1 MREGIGGVLLRHREF
16 DEGLLLEC
24 RGERFTPRQR
34 DGAQQ
39 VELLLRRVRAARRA
53 HADDS
58 GEHAKRAQ
66 RYRHGY
72 LPKLLLGRP
81 VRAVGRQCNYS
92 SAIML
97 AAQKKPTRTSGK
109 KNVTKRW
116 SICA

>member
-72 LPKLLLGRP
+72 LPSLSLIRLRSQRQP
-81 VRAVGRQCNYS
+81 ASITIAAARREDFRASVR
-92 SAIML
+92 
-97 AAQKKPTRTSGK
+97 KT
-109 KNVTKRW
+109 
-116 SICA
+116 